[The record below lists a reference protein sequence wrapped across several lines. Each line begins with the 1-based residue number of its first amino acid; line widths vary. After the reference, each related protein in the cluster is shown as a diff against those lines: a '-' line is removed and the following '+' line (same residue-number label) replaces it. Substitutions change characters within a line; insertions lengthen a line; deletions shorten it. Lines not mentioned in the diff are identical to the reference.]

1 MNAHFLPD
9 LAHWFAATAVL
20 GYLGPETI
28 MPLAS
33 AIAAV
38 LGFLLMFGRTI
49 FTKGKKLFA
58 KLTGKSDALTSQEAV
73 IIDTADEMQDET
85 PSL

>member
-1 MNAHFLPD
+1 MNMHFLPD
-9 LAHWFAATAVL
+9 LARWFAATAVL
-20 GYLGPETI
+20 GYLGPETV

-49 FTKGKKLFA
+49 LAKGKKLLA
-58 KLTGKSDALTSQEAV
+58 RLTGKTDTLGAQESA
-73 IIDTADEMQDET
+73 IIDTADEMQDEA
-85 PSL
+85 PGL

>member
-1 MNAHFLPD
+1 MNSHFLPD
-9 LAHWFAATAVL
+9 LARWFAATAVL

-49 FTKGKKLFA
+49 LTKGKKLYA
-58 KLTGKSDALTSQEAV
+58 RMTGKSDTLAAQEAV

-85 PSL
+85 PRL